1 MSEGN
6 NYTNVGKIFEN
17 GSEVE
22 NISVYKSFLV
32 SRLVYLCDLVH
43 F

>member
-17 GSEVE
+17 VSEVE
-22 NISVYKSFLV
+22 NISMHKSFLV
-32 SRLVYLCDLVH
+32 SRLVYLYDFVH